1 MPTAPVGIGAGT
13 PGRGSGILEGIPM
26 PSRAALSLTATLTVA
41 ACVTEQGPLTNR
53 MDQATTGY
61 LSRAARQPVRWQP
74 WGAEAFALAA
84 RLDRPVLLV
93 IGIDDCRPCADMDR
107 VWEDPSL
114 ASLVNALFVPV
125 RVDRDERPD
134 VARRYQSV
142 VRTLAGLE
150 GYPLTVF
157 LTADGSAFFG
167 GTTFPVD
174 DPVTGRGL
182 RQILPEA
189 AREYRERRDAVERQA
204 ATAQELATGGAVATH
219 GLVERSTVEAGVAGV
234 RSALEDARSPGD
246 AALARGAELLLGWF
260 AETGDSGDLRLAQA
274 TLGMLAAAPADGDG
288 EPHALVRAALVR
300 AFLRGWVVTGDSG
313 LRNRTRDLVAALRS
327 DLPAGGD
334 EPVFTDRGAFI
345 IGAALDASV
354 AVGDSVTTGRARSAL
369 DSLLRRVYASDLG
382 ARHATVG
389 WVRGLLQDQVQL
401 AGACTAAFSATGDAR
416 YLAIAR
422 ELAALIDRDYGDP
435 LGGYFDTA
443 APDPAAPALAIRTKQ
458 VLDDALPGANAWAAR
473 VLADLAAATGEETY
487 RRRGDA
493 TLEAFAGVAAD
504 GGLWAAAYFDAAR
517 AAVMAPRR

>member
-1 MPTAPVGIGAGT
+1 
-13 PGRGSGILEGIPM
+13 
-26 PSRAALSLTATLTVA
+26 
-41 ACVTEQGPLTNR
+41 
-53 MDQATTGY
+53 
-61 LSRAARQPVRWQP
+61 
-74 WGAEAFALAA
+74 
-84 RLDRPVLLV
+84 
-93 IGIDDCRPCADMDR
+93 
-107 VWEDPSL
+107 
-114 ASLVNALFVPV
+114 
-125 RVDRDERPD
+125 
-134 VARRYQSV
+134 
-142 VRTLAGLE
+142 
-150 GYPLTVF
+150 
-157 LTADGSAFFG
+157 
-167 GTTFPVD
+167 
-174 DPVTGRGL
+174 
-182 RQILPEA
+182 
-189 AREYRERRDAVERQA
+189 
-204 ATAQELATGGAVATH
+204 
-219 GLVERSTVEAGVAGV
+219 V

-260 AETGDSGDLRLAQA
+260 AQTGDSGDLRLARA
-274 TLGMLAAAPADGDG
+274 TLGMLAATPSDGDG

-313 LRNRTRDLVAALRS
+313 LRNRTRDLVAALRG
-327 DLPAGGD
+327 DLPGGD
-334 EPVFTDRGAFI
+334 DPVFTDRGAFI

-422 ELAALIDRDYGDP
+422 ELAALIERDYGDP

-493 TLEAFAGVAAD
+493 TLEAFAGIAAD

-517 AAVMAPRR
+517 AALMAPRR

>member
-1 MPTAPVGIGAGT
+1 
-13 PGRGSGILEGIPM
+13 
-26 PSRAALSLTATLTVA
+26 
-41 ACVTEQGPLTNR
+41 
-53 MDQATTGY
+53 
-61 LSRAARQPVRWQP
+61 
-74 WGAEAFALAA
+74 
-84 RLDRPVLLV
+84 
-93 IGIDDCRPCADMDR
+93 
-107 VWEDPSL
+107 
-114 ASLVNALFVPV
+114 
-125 RVDRDERPD
+125 
-134 VARRYQSV
+134 
-142 VRTLAGLE
+142 
-150 GYPLTVF
+150 
-157 LTADGSAFFG
+157 
-167 GTTFPVD
+167 
-174 DPVTGRGL
+174 
-182 RQILPEA
+182 
-189 AREYRERRDAVERQA
+189 
-204 ATAQELATGGAVATH
+204 
-219 GLVERSTVEAGVAGV
+219 VEAGVAGV
-234 RSALEDARSPGD
+234 RSALQDARSPGD

-274 TLGMLAAAPADGDG
+274 TLGMLAAAPGDGDG

-334 EPVFTDRGAFI
+334 DPVFTDRGAFI

-389 WVRGLLQDQVQL
+389 GVRGLLQDQVQL

-422 ELAALIDRDYGDP
+422 ELAALIDRDWGSA
-435 LGGYFDTA
+435 GGYFDTA
-443 APDPAAPALAIRTKQ
+443 APDPAAPALAIRTE
-458 VLDDALPGANAWAAR
+458 AGARRRAAGR
-473 VLADLAAATGEETY
+473 ETRGARGCLANLAAATGEETY

-493 TLEAFAGVAAD
+493 TLEAFAGIAAD